1 MKERRPGGFAGAW
14 SHRRWRWLLGS
25 YAVSMTGDFL
35 YFVALIVYLLDET
48 GSASWV
54 AAAAVLRILAY
65 VILGPLGGVI
75 ADRFDKIR
83 MMVVLDI
90 GRFALMTV
98 IATSIWSNGPVAV
111 VLALTVANSA
121 LSACYQPAAVSMTP
135 LLVAED
141 DLAAANAAESI
152 IAQIA
157 LFIGPGIGALV
168 VNLSSSAAAF
178 AVNGLT
184 FLASAVL
191 VLRVGRGK
199 TFGQIGS
206 TPAVK
211 AAEARSEPAET
222 AETSGSSVWHDIVD
236 GAKTVRAHAGLV
248 AIMIL
253 TGAILFQV
261 GVEQVVHVLVAED
274 RLGMGADG
282 VGVLSAAIG
291 VGGLVV
297 APFTARLGGS
307 RFAGLMLAA
316 SGIVFGLAMAL
327 LAVVDSTPSALAVLA
342 VQGMGVMVFEV
353 VFITLLQRWCR
364 EDALARVFGLNDSV
378 TSATQLLGAIA
389 APLLIAGPGLNGT
402 LWLTGGLV
410 VVVSLAVAP
419 ALHREAVR
427 SADELRQLEPIV
439 VRLRDLGIFGE
450 APQASLERLA
460 RSVRRRHVDADTIVF
475 REGDQPDDMFVID
488 GGEFVAASVTEGELN
503 RMRLGDWFGEIGLL
517 RSIPRTATV
526 TAATDGKLWVIDGQV
541 FVNALAGPERLPDP
555 LHRTMSIRLA
565 RTHPGT
571 MVET

>member
-1 MKERRPGGFAGAW
+1 MICEHGGKGLT
-14 SHRRWRWLLGS
+14 S
-25 YAVSMTGDFL
+25 D
-35 YFVALIVYLLDET
+35 
-48 GSASWV
+48 V
-54 AAAAVLRILAY
+54 AAASALYKRAC
-65 VILGPLGGVI
+65 
-75 ADRFDKIR
+75 DK
-83 MMVVLDI
+83 
-90 GRFALMTV
+90 GS
-98 IATSIWSNGPVAV
+98 ATGCHY
-111 VLALTVANSA
+111 LALTVANSA

-236 GAKTVRAHAGLV
+236 GATTVRAHAGLV

-307 RFAGLMLAA
+307 RFAGLMLAG
-316 SGIVFGLAMAL
+316 SGVVFGLAMAL

-410 VVVSLAVAP
+410 VIVSLAVAP

-427 SADELRQLEPIV
+427 SADELRQLEPV
-439 VRLRDLGIFGE
+439 VARLRDLGIFGE

-460 RSVRRRHVDADTIVF
+460 RSVKRRHVDSGTVVF
-475 REGDQPDDMFVID
+475 HEGDQPDDLFVID
-488 GGEFVAASVTEGELN
+488 DGEFIAASVAEGELN

-517 RSIPRTATV
+517 RWIPRTATV
-526 TAATDGKLWVIDGQV
+526 TAATDGELWVIDGGV
-541 FVNALAGPERLPDP
+541 FVDALAGPERLPDP
-555 LHRTMSIRLA
+555 LHRTLTSRLA
-565 RTHPGT
+565 RTHPH
-571 MVET
+571 VIADA